1 MTETGL
7 TKNQVITMLAKS
19 PHGKLEEYGP
29 VGRQAVVSDPEFFSK
44 LIAWNQVNGQIRDSK
59 VALPVIALSHP
70 ALDSEFVSNASAHIA
85 LLDPRNM
92 VRAVRF
98 AKETKIRSQ
107 AMRRIAK
114 TYLRAKESNYAK
126 WERLAVQHRRSM
138 KELYAL
144 NHIKPGTMAD
154 AILFKGERPKG
165 SVFESIADLKNMS
178 NSEAAGTIMER
189 RIPFLIAMG
198 ALGPKAKEPDLV
210 MALMDRMSP
219 TELVTNSK
227 MLERLGIK
235 TDPMLRASYEKA
247 LTKASTSKKATLKTT
262 QAAMAMGDEGLSNKL
277 KDLQEKQI
285 KAIGGIDG
293 NWLVLGDKSPSMEAC
308 IDAARHLAATLAK
321 MVTGKV
327 HLVFFDSVPLY
338 VDVTGLTYDQVLKA
352 TKHVKVGGGTSIG
365 CGLDR
370 ILTSGIEV
378 DGIAIVSDA
387 QENSAP
393 MFAERYQRYVKQF
406 DKEPSVYLYRF
417 QPGMRGIGDVDL
429 AQSMNRIGV
438 SVNEFDMR
446 GGFDFYSLPNI
457 AMTMRANRFS
467 LVDEIMAQPLLS
479 FEEMFDVATKGE
491 LQHA

>member
-1 MTETGL
+1 MIERGL
-7 TKNQVITMLAKS
+7 TKNEVISALAKS
-19 PHGKLEEYGP
+19 PHGKLEEYVP
-29 VGRQAVVSDPEFFSK
+29 IGRKSVAADAEFFSK

-70 ALDSEFVSNASAHIA
+70 ELDPEFVSNAAAHIA
-85 LLDPRNM
+85 LLDPRNL

-98 AKETKIRSQ
+98 AKENKIRSHS
-107 AMRRIAK
+107 MRRIVT
-114 TYLRAKESNYAK
+114 TYLRAKEGNYAK
-126 WERLAVQHRRSM
+126 WERLAVQHRNSL

-154 AILFKGERPKG
+154 SILFKGERPKG
-165 SVFESIADLKNMS
+165 SVFESIANLKDMS

-198 ALGPKAKEPDLV
+198 ALGTKAKEPDLV

-235 TDPMLRASYEKA
+235 DNPMLRASYEKA

-338 VDVTGLTYDQVLKA
+338 VDVTGLTYDDVLKA

-365 CGLDR
+365 CGL
-370 ILTSGIEV
+370 

-446 GGFDFYSLPNI
+446 GGFDYYSLPTI
-457 AMTMRANRFS
+457 CKTMRANKFS